1 MASHLFLQLP
11 HFSYYTQ
18 TFRSSYGW
26 DWKPSSS
33 TFHCSN
39 FHPRLRGSHFTA
51 KKSNLLGL
59 WFAGY
64 TSSKAILLGALS
76 SVSSSLPCDPSDTGN
91 EALLLEADSPAT
103 EFNRVNCLLWV
114 LHESARSFSL
124 AVESLEL
131 DGTSAELAMAWNGK
145 DVHRWHKRI
154 AHQVAVYAMLKTI
167 IEVEILLSQERHN
180 NPSPVR
186 KILTTETDS
195 LEEFIES
202 QLKLRHPEL
211 VEWFRVVELPRMA
224 EFFNPLLK
232 KWSTEYAGRFAQK
245 TPLLSTKSFYFT
257 LGLLTPSL
265 LNNSVPMLNTRIFS
279 GVAGII
285 VAISCCA
292 AVEKLCSEHISC
304 PLSKILVGDAIAEL
318 MDLSHGIVSVDKLHK
333 LATEAGF
340 ETHFLSHFGAKVL
353 SGKKSDDLEFWI
365 GLAQRKL
372 SVAFTKETTIP
383 GKLAFNSKVQADSL
397 ATLGLFAYLGRR
409 TRLLLSQLR
418 INDLDELV
426 KDFLSYLE
434 CGILFIYPEFSSI
447 SVYQFFMEDITLNC
461 RVNLNLTFFQPLNPE
476 LTRRLTLYVQ
486 VVTDEIGWLDFYDTI
501 SCTRYSEKG
510 RSKQH
515 TIQAEKE
522 IILSKVFTVC
532 YDVFSGF
539 AHFSRSAQQPLDSQ
553 LLAFLLQSQ
562 KLLCICLEDY
572 WAAYDR
578 SGEPLK
584 ITNSSDSQDGPSTG
598 AIGSGTT
605 RFSEVLEALT
615 AEEPQIDEFRHLCLM
630 KRLQLFGSAGKDM
643 VSFGEGTGIS
653 KSSSLNESLIRKYCI
668 KLIASS
674 RVRPITPHLVTEQ
687 IHTRSYT
694 LSTDDKT
701 TKILQDVCLGTQL
714 LFVDITVSL
723 ELLAKQLRGQKVTA
737 REKRKLKRTLNDI
750 ATLIPVTI
758 LMLLPVSAVGHA
770 AMLAAI
776 NKYIPSLIP
785 SPYSSER
792 LDTAKQL
799 KRTKKMDV
807 TSWSNL
813 QDPNSKTP

>member
-39 FHPRLRGSHFTA
+39 LHPRLRGSHFTA

-76 SVSSSLPCDPSDTGN
+76 SVSSSPPCDPSDTGN

-124 AVESLEL
+124 SVESLEL

-232 KWSTEYAGRFAQK
+232 KWSTEYAG
-245 TPLLSTKSFYFT
+245 
-257 LGLLTPSL
+257 
-265 LNNSVPMLNTRIFS
+265 S

-397 ATLGLFAYLGRR
+397 ATLGLFAYLGRQ
-409 TRLLLSQLR
+409 TRLFLSQLR

-447 SVYQFFMEDITLNC
+447 SVYQFFME
-461 RVNLNLTFFQPLNPE
+461 
-476 LTRRLTLYVQ
+476 

-584 ITNSSDSQDGPSTG
+584 ITNSSDSKDGSSTG
-598 AIGSGTT
+598 AIGCGTT

-615 AEEPQIDEFRHLCLM
+615 TEEPQIDEFRHLCLI

-643 VSFGEGTGIS
+643 VSFEEGTSIS

-674 RVRPITPHLVTEQ
+674 R
-687 IHTRSYT
+687 
-694 LSTDDKT
+694 
-701 TKILQDVCLGTQL
+701 DVCLGTQL

-737 REKRKLKRTLNDI
+737 RERRKLKRTLNDI

>member
-39 FHPRLRGSHFTA
+39 LHPRLRGSHFTA

-76 SVSSSLPCDPSDTGN
+76 SVSSSPPCDPSDTGN

-124 AVESLEL
+124 SVESLEL

-232 KWSTEYAGRFAQK
+232 KWSTEYAG
-245 TPLLSTKSFYFT
+245 
-257 LGLLTPSL
+257 
-265 LNNSVPMLNTRIFS
+265 S

-397 ATLGLFAYLGRR
+397 ATLGLFAYLGRQ
-409 TRLLLSQLR
+409 TRLFLSQLR

-447 SVYQFFMEDITLNC
+447 SVYQFFME
-461 RVNLNLTFFQPLNPE
+461 
-476 LTRRLTLYVQ
+476 

-584 ITNSSDSQDGPSTG
+584 ITNSSDSKDGSSTG
-598 AIGSGTT
+598 AIGCGTT

-615 AEEPQIDEFRHLCLM
+615 TEEPQIDEFRHLCLI
-630 KRLQLFGSAGKDM
+630 KRLFGSAGKDM
-643 VSFGEGTGIS
+643 VSFEEGTSIS

-674 RVRPITPHLVTEQ
+674 R
-687 IHTRSYT
+687 
-694 LSTDDKT
+694 
-701 TKILQDVCLGTQL
+701 DVCLGTQL

-737 REKRKLKRTLNDI
+737 RERRKLKRTLNDI

>member
-1 MASHLFLQLP
+1 
-11 HFSYYTQ
+11 Q
-18 TFRSSYGW
+18 TFPSSYGW

-76 SVSSSLPCDPSDTGN
+76 SVSSSPPCDPSDTGN
-91 EALLLEADSPAT
+91 EALLPEADSPAT
-103 EFNRVNCLLWV
+103 KFNRVNCLLWV

-145 DVHRWHKRI
+145 DVHQWHKRI
-154 AHQVAVYAMLKTI
+154 AHQVAVYAMLKTV

-202 QLKLRHPEL
+202 RLKLRHPEL

-232 KWSTEYAGRFAQK
+232 KWSTEYAG
-245 TPLLSTKSFYFT
+245 
-257 LGLLTPSL
+257 
-265 LNNSVPMLNTRIFS
+265 S

-292 AVEKLCSEHISC
+292 AVEKLCSEHLSC

-409 TRLLLSQLR
+409 TRLFLSQLR

-476 LTRRLTLYVQ
+476 LTRRLTFYVQ

-584 ITNSSDSQDGPSTG
+584 ITNSSDSKDGPSMG

-615 AEEPQIDEFRHLCLM
+615 TEEPQIDEFRHLCLT
-630 KRLQLFGSAGKDM
+630 KRLQLFSSAGKDT
-643 VSFGEGTGIS
+643 VSFEEGTGIS
-653 KSSSLNESLIRKYCI
+653 KLSSLNESLIRKYCI

-674 RVRPITPHLVTEQ
+674 R
-687 IHTRSYT
+687 
-694 LSTDDKT
+694 
-701 TKILQDVCLGTQL
+701 DVCLGTQL

>member
-39 FHPRLRGSHFTA
+39 LHPRLRGSHFTA

-76 SVSSSLPCDPSDTGN
+76 SVSSSPPCDPSDTGN

-124 AVESLEL
+124 SVESLEL

-232 KWSTEYAGRFAQK
+232 KWSTEYAG
-245 TPLLSTKSFYFT
+245 
-257 LGLLTPSL
+257 
-265 LNNSVPMLNTRIFS
+265 S

-397 ATLGLFAYLGRR
+397 ATLGLFAYLGRQ
-409 TRLLLSQLR
+409 TRLFLSQLR

-447 SVYQFFMEDITLNC
+447 SVYQFFMEEGPSST
-461 RVNLNLTFFQPLNPE
+461 Q
-476 LTRRLTLYVQ
+476 Y
-486 VVTDEIGWLDFYDTI
+486 
-501 SCTRYSEKG
+501 
-510 RSKQH
+510 KQRKKSYY
-515 TIQAEKE
+515 QN
-522 IILSKVFTVC
+522 
-532 YDVFSGF
+532 
-539 AHFSRSAQQPLDSQ
+539 RSAQQPLDSQ

-584 ITNSSDSQDGPSTG
+584 ITNSSDSKDGSSTG
-598 AIGSGTT
+598 AIGCGTT
-605 RFSEVLEALT
+605 RFSE
-615 AEEPQIDEFRHLCLM
+615 
-630 KRLQLFGSAGKDM
+630 LQLFGSAGKDM
-643 VSFGEGTGIS
+643 VSFEEGTSIS

-674 RVRPITPHLVTEQ
+674 RVGPITPHLVADQ

-737 REKRKLKRTLNDI
+737 RERRKLKRTLNDI

>member
-18 TFRSSYGW
+18 TFQSSYGW

-51 KKSNLLGL
+51 KKSSLLGL

-76 SVSSSLPCDPSDTGN
+76 SVSSSPPCDPSDTGN
-91 EALLLEADSPAT
+91 EALLPEADSPAT
-103 EFNRVNCLLWV
+103 KFNRVNCLLWV

-145 DVHRWHKRI
+145 DVHQWHKRI
-154 AHQVAVYAMLKTI
+154 AHQVAVYAMLKTV

-202 QLKLRHPEL
+202 RLKLRHPEL

-232 KWSTEYAGRFAQK
+232 KWSTEYAG
-245 TPLLSTKSFYFT
+245 
-257 LGLLTPSL
+257 
-265 LNNSVPMLNTRIFS
+265 S

-304 PLSKILVGDAIAEL
+304 PLSKILVGDAITEL

-383 GKLAFNSKVQADSL
+383 GKLVFNSKVQADSL

-409 TRLLLSQLR
+409 TRLFLSQLR

-447 SVYQFFMEDITLNC
+447 SVYQFFME
-461 RVNLNLTFFQPLNPE
+461 
-476 LTRRLTLYVQ
+476 

-539 AHFSRSAQQPLDSQ
+539 AHFSRSTQQPLDSQ

-578 SGEPLK
+578 SGREPLK
-584 ITNSSDSQDGPSTG
+584 ITNSSDSKDGPSTG

-615 AEEPQIDEFRHLCLM
+615 TEEPQIDEFRHLCLT
-630 KRLQLFGSAGKDM
+630 KRLQLFGSAGKDT
-643 VSFGEGTGIS
+643 VSFEEGTGIS

-674 RVRPITPHLVTEQ
+674 R
-687 IHTRSYT
+687 
-694 LSTDDKT
+694 
-701 TKILQDVCLGTQL
+701 DVCLGTQL

>member
-1 MASHLFLQLP
+1 
-11 HFSYYTQ
+11 
-18 TFRSSYGW
+18 
-26 DWKPSSS
+26 
-33 TFHCSN
+33 
-39 FHPRLRGSHFTA
+39 
-51 KKSNLLGL
+51 
-59 WFAGY
+59 
-64 TSSKAILLGALS
+64 
-76 SVSSSLPCDPSDTGN
+76 
-91 EALLLEADSPAT
+91 
-103 EFNRVNCLLWV
+103 
-114 LHESARSFSL
+114 
-124 AVESLEL
+124 
-131 DGTSAELAMAWNGK
+131 MAWNGK
-145 DVHRWHKRI
+145 DVHQWHKRI
-154 AHQVAVYAMLKTI
+154 AHQVAVYAMLKTV

-186 KILTTETDS
+186 KILTTETVS

-202 QLKLRHPEL
+202 RLKLRHPEL
-211 VEWFRVVELPRMA
+211 VEWLRVVELPRMA

-232 KWSTEYAGRFAQK
+232 KWSTEYAG
-245 TPLLSTKSFYFT
+245 
-257 LGLLTPSL
+257 
-265 LNNSVPMLNTRIFS
+265 S

-318 MDLSHGIVSVDKLHK
+318 MDLSH
-333 LATEAGF
+333 
-340 ETHFLSHFGAKVL
+340 
-353 SGKKSDDLEFWI
+353 

-409 TRLLLSQLR
+409 TRLFLSQLR

-447 SVYQFFMEDITLNC
+447 SVYQFFME
-461 RVNLNLTFFQPLNPE
+461 
-476 LTRRLTLYVQ
+476 

-539 AHFSRSAQQPLDSQ
+539 AHFSRSTQQPLDSQ

-584 ITNSSDSQDGPSTG
+584 ITNSSDSKDGPSTG

-605 RFSEVLEALT
+605 RFSEVLETLT
-615 AEEPQIDEFRHLCLM
+615 TEEPQIDEFRHLCLT
-630 KRLQLFGSAGKDM
+630 KRLQLFGSAGKDT
-643 VSFGEGTGIS
+643 VSFEEGTGIS

-674 RVRPITPHLVTEQ
+674 R
-687 IHTRSYT
+687 
-694 LSTDDKT
+694 
-701 TKILQDVCLGTQL
+701 DVCLGTQL

>member
-1 MASHLFLQLP
+1 M
-11 HFSYYTQ
+11 
-18 TFRSSYGW
+18 
-26 DWKPSSS
+26 
-33 TFHCSN
+33 
-39 FHPRLRGSHFTA
+39 
-51 KKSNLLGL
+51 
-59 WFAGY
+59 
-64 TSSKAILLGALS
+64 
-76 SVSSSLPCDPSDTGN
+76 
-91 EALLLEADSPAT
+91 
-103 EFNRVNCLLWV
+103 
-114 LHESARSFSL
+114 
-124 AVESLEL
+124 
-131 DGTSAELAMAWNGK
+131 
-145 DVHRWHKRI
+145 
-154 AHQVAVYAMLKTI
+154 
-167 IEVEILLSQERHN
+167 QE
-180 NPSPVR
+180 
-186 KILTTETDS
+186 
-195 LEEFIES
+195 
-202 QLKLRHPEL
+202 
-211 VEWFRVVELPRMA
+211 
-224 EFFNPLLK
+224 
-232 KWSTEYAGRFAQK
+232 
-245 TPLLSTKSFYFT
+245 
-257 LGLLTPSL
+257 
-265 LNNSVPMLNTRIFS
+265 
-279 GVAGII
+279 GII

-340 ETHFLSHFGAKVL
+340 ETHFLLHFGAKVL

-409 TRLLLSQLR
+409 TRLFLSQLR

-447 SVYQFFMEDITLNC
+447 SVYQFFME
-461 RVNLNLTFFQPLNPE
+461 
-476 LTRRLTLYVQ
+476 

-584 ITNSSDSQDGPSTG
+584 ITNSSDSKDGSSTG

-615 AEEPQIDEFRHLCLM
+615 TEEPQIDEFRHLCLI

-643 VSFGEGTGIS
+643 VSFEEGTSIS

-668 KLIASS
+668 KLISSS
-674 RVRPITPHLVTEQ
+674 R
-687 IHTRSYT
+687 
-694 LSTDDKT
+694 
-701 TKILQDVCLGTQL
+701 DVCLGTQL

-737 REKRKLKRTLNDI
+737 RERRKLKRTLNDI

>member
-1 MASHLFLQLP
+1 MNLPEAFPFQLSHLNWMEPVLSLQ
-11 HFSYYTQ
+11 
-18 TFRSSYGW
+18 W
-26 DWKPSSS
+26 
-33 TFHCSN
+33 
-39 FHPRLRGSHFTA
+39 
-51 KKSNLLGL
+51 LGMERTCID
-59 WFAGY
+59 G
-64 TSSKAILLGALS
+64 IN
-76 SVSSSLPCDPSDTGN
+76 VSLIS
-91 EALLLEADSPAT
+91 
-103 EFNRVNCLLWV
+103 
-114 LHESARSFSL
+114 
-124 AVESLEL
+124 
-131 DGTSAELAMAWNGK
+131 
-145 DVHRWHKRI
+145 
-154 AHQVAVYAMLKTI
+154 
-167 IEVEILLSQERHN
+167 
-180 NPSPVR
+180 
-186 KILTTETDS
+186 LTTETDS

-232 KWSTEYAGRFAQK
+232 KWSTEYAG
-245 TPLLSTKSFYFT
+245 
-257 LGLLTPSL
+257 
-265 LNNSVPMLNTRIFS
+265 S

-340 ETHFLSHFGAKVL
+340 ETHFLLHFGAKVL

-409 TRLLLSQLR
+409 TRLFLSQLR

-447 SVYQFFMEDITLNC
+447 SVYQFFME
-461 RVNLNLTFFQPLNPE
+461 
-476 LTRRLTLYVQ
+476 

-584 ITNSSDSQDGPSTG
+584 ITNSSDSKDGSSTG

-615 AEEPQIDEFRHLCLM
+615 TEEPQIDEFRHLCLI

-643 VSFGEGTGIS
+643 VSFEEGTSIS

-668 KLIASS
+668 KLISSS
-674 RVRPITPHLVTEQ
+674 R
-687 IHTRSYT
+687 
-694 LSTDDKT
+694 
-701 TKILQDVCLGTQL
+701 DVCLGTQL

-737 REKRKLKRTLNDI
+737 RERRKLKRTLNDI

>member
-18 TFRSSYGW
+18 TFQSSYGW

-51 KKSNLLGL
+51 KKSSLLGL

-76 SVSSSLPCDPSDTGN
+76 SVSSSPPCDPSDTGN
-91 EALLLEADSPAT
+91 EALLPEADSPAT
-103 EFNRVNCLLWV
+103 KFNRVNCLLWV

-145 DVHRWHKRI
+145 DVHQWHKRI
-154 AHQVAVYAMLKTI
+154 AHQVAVYAMLKTV

-202 QLKLRHPEL
+202 RLKLRHPEL

-232 KWSTEYAGRFAQK
+232 KWSTEYAG
-245 TPLLSTKSFYFT
+245 
-257 LGLLTPSL
+257 
-265 LNNSVPMLNTRIFS
+265 S

-304 PLSKILVGDAIAEL
+304 PLSKILVGDAITEL

-383 GKLAFNSKVQADSL
+383 GKLVFNSKVQADSL

-409 TRLLLSQLR
+409 TRLFLSQLR

-447 SVYQFFMEDITLNC
+447 SVYQFFME
-461 RVNLNLTFFQPLNPE
+461 
-476 LTRRLTLYVQ
+476 

-539 AHFSRSAQQPLDSQ
+539 AHFSRSTQQPLDSQ

-578 SGEPLK
+578 SGREPLK
-584 ITNSSDSQDGPSTG
+584 ITNSSDSKDGPSTG

-615 AEEPQIDEFRHLCLM
+615 TEEPQIDEFRHLCLT
-630 KRLQLFGSAGKDM
+630 KRVWILNSDMQCYVISFHYKFHWQTCCRFEGKNNNN
-643 VSFGEGTGIS
+643 GE
-653 KSSSLNESLIRKYCI
+653 
-668 KLIASS
+668 
-674 RVRPITPHLVTEQ
+674 
-687 IHTRSYT
+687 
-694 LSTDDKT
+694 
-701 TKILQDVCLGTQL
+701 ILYDC
-714 LFVDITVSL
+714 
-723 ELLAKQLRGQKVTA
+723 K
-737 REKRKLKRTLNDI
+737 
-750 ATLIPVTI
+750 
-758 LMLLPVSAVGHA
+758 
-770 AMLAAI
+770 
-776 NKYIPSLIP
+776 
-785 SPYSSER
+785 
-792 LDTAKQL
+792 
-799 KRTKKMDV
+799 
-807 TSWSNL
+807 
-813 QDPNSKTP
+813 

>member
-1 MASHLFLQLP
+1 M
-11 HFSYYTQ
+11 
-18 TFRSSYGW
+18 
-26 DWKPSSS
+26 
-33 TFHCSN
+33 
-39 FHPRLRGSHFTA
+39 
-51 KKSNLLGL
+51 
-59 WFAGY
+59 
-64 TSSKAILLGALS
+64 
-76 SVSSSLPCDPSDTGN
+76 
-91 EALLLEADSPAT
+91 
-103 EFNRVNCLLWV
+103 
-114 LHESARSFSL
+114 
-124 AVESLEL
+124 
-131 DGTSAELAMAWNGK
+131 
-145 DVHRWHKRI
+145 
-154 AHQVAVYAMLKTI
+154 
-167 IEVEILLSQERHN
+167 QE
-180 NPSPVR
+180 
-186 KILTTETDS
+186 
-195 LEEFIES
+195 
-202 QLKLRHPEL
+202 
-211 VEWFRVVELPRMA
+211 
-224 EFFNPLLK
+224 
-232 KWSTEYAGRFAQK
+232 
-245 TPLLSTKSFYFT
+245 
-257 LGLLTPSL
+257 
-265 LNNSVPMLNTRIFS
+265 
-279 GVAGII
+279 GII

-292 AVEKLCSEHISC
+292 AVEKWCSEHISC

-409 TRLLLSQLR
+409 TRLFLSQLR

-447 SVYQFFMEDITLNC
+447 SVYQFFME
-461 RVNLNLTFFQPLNPE
+461 
-476 LTRRLTLYVQ
+476 

-501 SCTRYSEKG
+501 SCTRYSDKG

-539 AHFSRSAQQPLDSQ
+539 AHFSRSTQQPLDSQ

-578 SGEPLK
+578 SGREPLK
-584 ITNSSDSQDGPSTG
+584 ITNSSDSKDGPSTG

-605 RFSEVLEALT
+605 RFSEVLETLT
-615 AEEPQIDEFRHLCLM
+615 TEEPQIDEFRHLCLT
-630 KRLQLFGSAGKDM
+630 KRLQLFGSAGKDT
-643 VSFGEGTGIS
+643 VSLEEGTGIS

-674 RVRPITPHLVTEQ
+674 R
-687 IHTRSYT
+687 
-694 LSTDDKT
+694 
-701 TKILQDVCLGTQL
+701 DVCLGTQL

>member
-18 TFRSSYGW
+18 TFQSSYGW

-51 KKSNLLGL
+51 KKSSLLGL

-76 SVSSSLPCDPSDTGN
+76 SVSSSPPCDPSDTGN
-91 EALLLEADSPAT
+91 EALLPEADSPAT
-103 EFNRVNCLLWV
+103 KFNRVNCLLWV

-145 DVHRWHKRI
+145 DVHQWHKRI
-154 AHQVAVYAMLKTI
+154 AHQVAVYAMLKTV

-202 QLKLRHPEL
+202 RLKLRHPEL

-232 KWSTEYAGRFAQK
+232 KWSTEYAG
-245 TPLLSTKSFYFT
+245 
-257 LGLLTPSL
+257 
-265 LNNSVPMLNTRIFS
+265 S

-304 PLSKILVGDAIAEL
+304 PLSKILVGDAITEL

-383 GKLAFNSKVQADSL
+383 GKLVFNSKVQADSL

-409 TRLLLSQLR
+409 TRLFLSQLR

-447 SVYQFFMEDITLNC
+447 SVYQFFME
-461 RVNLNLTFFQPLNPE
+461 
-476 LTRRLTLYVQ
+476 

-539 AHFSRSAQQPLDSQ
+539 AHFSRSTQQPLDSQ

-584 ITNSSDSQDGPSTG
+584 ITNSSDSKDGPSTG

-615 AEEPQIDEFRHLCLM
+615 TEEPQIDEFRHLCLT
-630 KRLQLFGSAGKDM
+630 KRLQLFGSAGKDT
-643 VSFGEGTGIS
+643 VSFEEGTGIS

-674 RVRPITPHLVTEQ
+674 R
-687 IHTRSYT
+687 
-694 LSTDDKT
+694 
-701 TKILQDVCLGTQL
+701 DVCLGTQL

>member
-1 MASHLFLQLP
+1 M
-11 HFSYYTQ
+11 
-18 TFRSSYGW
+18 
-26 DWKPSSS
+26 
-33 TFHCSN
+33 
-39 FHPRLRGSHFTA
+39 RGSHFTA
-51 KKSNLLGL
+51 KKSSLLGL

-76 SVSSSLPCDPSDTGN
+76 SVSSSPPCDPSDTGN
-91 EALLLEADSPAT
+91 EALLPEADSPAT
-103 EFNRVNCLLWV
+103 KFNRVNCLLWV

-145 DVHRWHKRI
+145 DVHQWHKRI
-154 AHQVAVYAMLKTI
+154 AHQVAVYAMLKTV

-202 QLKLRHPEL
+202 RLKLRHPEL

-232 KWSTEYAGRFAQK
+232 KWSTEYAG
-245 TPLLSTKSFYFT
+245 
-257 LGLLTPSL
+257 
-265 LNNSVPMLNTRIFS
+265 S

-304 PLSKILVGDAIAEL
+304 PLSKILVGDAITEL

-383 GKLAFNSKVQADSL
+383 GKLVFNSKVQADSL

-409 TRLLLSQLR
+409 TRLFLSQLR

-461 RVNLNLTFFQPLNPE
+461 RVNLNLTFFRPLNPE

-539 AHFSRSAQQPLDSQ
+539 AHFSRSTQQPLDSQ

-584 ITNSSDSQDGPSTG
+584 ITNSSDSKDGPSTG

-615 AEEPQIDEFRHLCLM
+615 TEEPQIDEFRHLCLT
-630 KRLQLFGSAGKDM
+630 KRLQLFGSAGKDT
-643 VSFGEGTGIS
+643 VSFEEGTGIS

-674 RVRPITPHLVTEQ
+674 R
-687 IHTRSYT
+687 
-694 LSTDDKT
+694 
-701 TKILQDVCLGTQL
+701 DVCLGTQL

>member
-1 MASHLFLQLP
+1 MSAGGAFGGNRGLRPVPPEKGIFPLDHLHECDL
-11 HFSYYTQ
+11 
-18 TFRSSYGW
+18 
-26 DWKPSSS
+26 PSSS
-33 TFHCSN
+33 TFHRSN

-76 SVSSSLPCDPSDTGN
+76 SVSSSPPCDPSDTGN
-91 EALLLEADSPAT
+91 EALLPEADSPAT
-103 EFNRVNCLLWV
+103 KFNRVNCLLWV

-145 DVHRWHKRI
+145 DVHQWHKRI
-154 AHQVAVYAMLKTI
+154 AHQVAVYAMLKTV
-167 IEVEILLSQERHN
+167 IEVEILLSRERHN

-202 QLKLRHPEL
+202 RLKLRHPEL
-211 VEWFRVVELPRMA
+211 VEWLRVVELPRMA

-245 TPLLSTKSFYFT
+245 TPLLSTKSFYFP

-265 LNNSVPMLNTRIFS
+265 LNNSVPMVTMNELNTRIFS

-292 AVEKLCSEHISC
+292 AVEKWCSEHISC

-409 TRLLLSQLR
+409 TRLFLSQLR

-447 SVYQFFMEDITLNC
+447 SVYQFFME
-461 RVNLNLTFFQPLNPE
+461 
-476 LTRRLTLYVQ
+476 

-584 ITNSSDSQDGPSTG
+584 ITNSSDSKDGSSTG

-615 AEEPQIDEFRHLCLM
+615 TEEPQIDEFRHLCLI
-630 KRLQLFGSAGKDM
+630 KRYQITSEVEFKGGRISRLPLQLFGSAGKDT
-643 VSFGEGTGIS
+643 VSFEEGTGIS

-674 RVRPITPHLVTEQ
+674 R
-687 IHTRSYT
+687 
-694 LSTDDKT
+694 
-701 TKILQDVCLGTQL
+701 DVCLGTQL

>member
-39 FHPRLRGSHFTA
+39 LHPRLRGSHFTA

-76 SVSSSLPCDPSDTGN
+76 SVSSSPPCDPSDTGN

-124 AVESLEL
+124 SVESLEL
-131 DGTSAELAMAWNGK
+131 DGTSTELAMAWNGK

-232 KWSTEYAGRFAQK
+232 KWSTEYAG
-245 TPLLSTKSFYFT
+245 
-257 LGLLTPSL
+257 
-265 LNNSVPMLNTRIFS
+265 S

-340 ETHFLSHFGAKVL
+340 ETHFLLHFGAKVL

-409 TRLLLSQLR
+409 TRLFLSQLR

-447 SVYQFFMEDITLNC
+447 SVYQFFME
-461 RVNLNLTFFQPLNPE
+461 
-476 LTRRLTLYVQ
+476 

-584 ITNSSDSQDGPSTG
+584 ITNSSDSKDGSSTG

-615 AEEPQIDEFRHLCLM
+615 TEEPQIDEFRHLCLI

-643 VSFGEGTGIS
+643 VSFEEGTSIS

-674 RVRPITPHLVTEQ
+674 R
-687 IHTRSYT
+687 
-694 LSTDDKT
+694 
-701 TKILQDVCLGTQL
+701 DVCLGTQL

-737 REKRKLKRTLNDI
+737 RERRKLKRTLNDI

>member
-1 MASHLFLQLP
+1 
-11 HFSYYTQ
+11 Q

-59 WFAGY
+59 RFAGY
-64 TSSKAILLGALS
+64 TSSKANLLGALS
-76 SVSSSLPCDPSDTGN
+76 SVSSSPPCDPSDTGN
-91 EALLLEADSPAT
+91 EALLPEADSPAT
-103 EFNRVNCLLWV
+103 KFNRVNCLLWV

-145 DVHRWHKRI
+145 DVHQWHKRI
-154 AHQVAVYAMLKTI
+154 AHQVAVYAMLKTV

-202 QLKLRHPEL
+202 RLKLRHPEL

-245 TPLLSTKSFYFT
+245 TPLLSTKSSYFP

-292 AVEKLCSEHISC
+292 AVEKLCSEHLSC

-409 TRLLLSQLR
+409 TRLFLSQLR

-447 SVYQFFMEDITLNC
+447 SVYQFFME
-461 RVNLNLTFFQPLNPE
+461 
-476 LTRRLTLYVQ
+476 

-584 ITNSSDSQDGPSTG
+584 ITNSSDSKDGPSMG

-615 AEEPQIDEFRHLCLM
+615 TEEPQIDEFRHLCLT
-630 KRLQLFGSAGKDM
+630 KRLQLFSSTGKDT
-643 VSFGEGTGIS
+643 VSFEEGTGIS
-653 KSSSLNESLIRKYCI
+653 KLSSLNECLIRKYCI

-674 RVRPITPHLVTEQ
+674 R
-687 IHTRSYT
+687 
-694 LSTDDKT
+694 
-701 TKILQDVCLGTQL
+701 DVCLGTQL

>member
-18 TFRSSYGW
+18 NFQSSYGW

-33 TFHCSN
+33 TFHRSN

-76 SVSSSLPCDPSDTGN
+76 SVSSSPPCDPSDTGN
-91 EALLLEADSPAT
+91 EALLPEADSPAT
-103 EFNRVNCLLWV
+103 KFNRVNCLLWV

-145 DVHRWHKRI
+145 DVHQWHKRI
-154 AHQVAVYAMLKTI
+154 AHQVAVYAMLKTV
-167 IEVEILLSQERHN
+167 IEVEILLSRERHN

-202 QLKLRHPEL
+202 RLKLRHPEL
-211 VEWFRVVELPRMA
+211 VEWLRVVELPRMA

-232 KWSTEYAGRFAQK
+232 KWSTEYAG
-245 TPLLSTKSFYFT
+245 
-257 LGLLTPSL
+257 
-265 LNNSVPMLNTRIFS
+265 S

-292 AVEKLCSEHISC
+292 AVEKWCSEHISC

-409 TRLLLSQLR
+409 TRLFLSQLR

-447 SVYQFFMEDITLNC
+447 SVYQFFME
-461 RVNLNLTFFQPLNPE
+461 
-476 LTRRLTLYVQ
+476 

-539 AHFSRSAQQPLDSQ
+539 AHFSRSTQQPLDSQ

-584 ITNSSDSQDGPSTG
+584 ITNSSDSKDGPSTG

-605 RFSEVLEALT
+605 RFSEVLETLT
-615 AEEPQIDEFRHLCLM
+615 TEEPQIDEFRHLCLT
-630 KRLQLFGSAGKDM
+630 KRLQLFGSAGKDT
-643 VSFGEGTGIS
+643 VSFEEGTGIS

-674 RVRPITPHLVTEQ
+674 R
-687 IHTRSYT
+687 
-694 LSTDDKT
+694 
-701 TKILQDVCLGTQL
+701 DVCLGTQL

>member
-64 TSSKAILLGALS
+64 TSSKAIFLGALS
-76 SVSSSLPCDPSDTGN
+76 SVSSSPPCDPSDTGN
-91 EALLLEADSPAT
+91 EALLPEADSPAT

-145 DVHRWHKRI
+145 DVHQWHKRI
-154 AHQVAVYAMLKTI
+154 AHQVAVYAMLRTV

-202 QLKLRHPEL
+202 RLKLRHPEL

-232 KWSTEYAGRFAQK
+232 KWSTEYAG
-245 TPLLSTKSFYFT
+245 
-257 LGLLTPSL
+257 
-265 LNNSVPMLNTRIFS
+265 S

-397 ATLGLFAYLGRR
+397 ATLGLFAYLGRQ
-409 TRLLLSQLR
+409 TRLFLSQLR

-447 SVYQFFMEDITLNC
+447 SVYQFFIE
-461 RVNLNLTFFQPLNPE
+461 
-476 LTRRLTLYVQ
+476 

-501 SCTRYSEKG
+501 SCIRYSEKG

-522 IILSKVFTVC
+522 IILSQVFTVC

-584 ITNSSDSQDGPSTG
+584 ITHSSDSKDGPSTG

-615 AEEPQIDEFRHLCLM
+615 TEEPQIDEFRHLSLM
-630 KRLQLFGSAGKDM
+630 KRLQLFSSAGKDT
-643 VSFGEGTGIS
+643 VSFEEGTGIS

-674 RVRPITPHLVTEQ
+674 R
-687 IHTRSYT
+687 
-694 LSTDDKT
+694 
-701 TKILQDVCLGTQL
+701 DVCLGTQL

-723 ELLAKQLRGQKVTA
+723 ELLAKQLCGQKVTA

-807 TSWSNL
+807 ISWSNL